1 MIAPHF
7 SKRPYFEAEKEL
19 RAMYWDTNGRF
30 NNTPEGLLFKVDLN
44 VLIET
49 VYVAPYS
56 MPQYR
61 DVIEELMMKYDL
73 NKEVKKSGI

>member
-7 SKRPYFEAEKEL
+7 SKRPFFAAEKEL
-19 RAMYWDTNGRF
+19 RAVYWDTVGRF

-44 VLIET
+44 TLIDT
-49 VYVAPYS
+49 VYVAPFS

-61 DVIEELMMKYDL
+61 EVIEELLLKYGL
-73 NKEVKKSGI
+73 KKEVRRSGI